1 MNNIFGMPD
10 YSVVVPVYNSHES
23 LRELY
28 SQTAGTFG
36 RIGKSFEVIFV
47 DDASADRSWEVI
59 SKLQGEFPEKV
70 VGIKLA
76 RNFGQHN
83 ATLCGLASSSSEYI
97 ITIDDDLQNPPEDI
111 VKLIERMKETDADV
125 VYGIF
130 SKKHHS
136 MVHNMGSATLK
147 GTSRRLF
154 QTKGAGSSFR
164 LIKSSMVKNLLNHR
178 IDFIYLDELFNWYTS
193 DIEFVTV
200 QHNKRP
206 YQQSNYT
213 SRSLFSLLTNLVIY
227 YTAIPLRLM
236 VYGGIIA
243 SIISFVIGLVFIY
256 RKLFQDVPLGF
267 TAMIVAVLFSTSIIL
282 LSLGVLGEYLSR
294 IYNVQ
299 NRKPPYSIK
308 TVLRS

>member
-1 MNNIFGMPD
+1 MPN
-10 YSVVVPVYNSHES
+10 YSIVVPVYNSYKS
-23 LRELY
+23 LKELY
-28 SQTAGTFG
+28 IQIADTFA

-47 DDASADRSWEVI
+47 DDASADSSWDVI
-59 SKLQGEFPEKV
+59 ADLQKEFSEKIIA
-70 VGIKLA
+70 IKLA
-76 RNFGQHN
+76 KNFGQHN

-97 ITIDDDLQNPPEDI
+97 ITIDDDLQNSPSDI
-111 VKLIERMKETDADV
+111 LKLIDRMTETDADV

-130 SKKHHS
+130 NKKHHS
-136 MVHNMGSATLK
+136 VVHNMGSATLK
-147 GTSRRLF
+147 GTSKRIFR
-154 QTKGAGSSFR
+154 TKGAGSSFR
-164 LIKSSMVKNLLNHR
+164 LIKASMVKNLLNHR

-193 DIEFVTV
+193 DISFVTV

-206 YQQSNYT
+206 YQESNYT

-227 YTAIPLRLM
+227 YTAIPLKLM
-236 VYGGIIA
+236 VYGGILA
-243 SIISFVIGLVFIY
+243 SLISFMIGLVFIY
-256 RKLFQDVPLGF
+256 RKIFQDVPLGF

-308 TVLRS
+308 KVLRS

>member
-1 MNNIFGMPD
+1 MPD
-10 YSVVVPVYNSHES
+10 YSVVVPVYNSCQS
-23 LRELY
+23 LKQLY
-28 SQTAGTFG
+28 TEIAEAFS
-36 RIGKSFEVIFV
+36 RIGKSYEVIFV
-47 DDASADRSWEVI
+47 DDASVDSSWEVLTELQHKHSDKII
-59 SKLQGEFPEKV
+59 S
-70 VGIKLA
+70 IKLA

-83 ATLCGLASSSSEYI
+83 ATLCGMALSSSEYV
-97 ITIDDDLQNPPEDI
+97 ITIDDDLQNSPADI
-111 VKLIERMKETDADV
+111 IKLIDRMKETDADV

-130 SKKHHS
+130 TKKHHS

-164 LIKSSMVKNLLNHR
+164 LIKASMVKNLLNHPL
-178 IDFIYLDELFNWYTS
+178 DFIYLDELFNWYTS
-193 DIEFVTV
+193 DIDFVPV

-213 SRSLFSLLTNLVIY
+213 PRSLFSLLTNLVIY

-256 RKLFQDVPLGF
+256 RKIFQDVPLGF

-282 LSLGVLGEYLSR
+282 MSLGILGEYLSR